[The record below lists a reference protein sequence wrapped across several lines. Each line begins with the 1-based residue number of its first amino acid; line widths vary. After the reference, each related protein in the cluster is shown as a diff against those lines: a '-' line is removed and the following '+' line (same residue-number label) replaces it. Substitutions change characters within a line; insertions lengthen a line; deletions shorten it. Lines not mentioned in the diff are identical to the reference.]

1 MSFRK
6 IFLGLSLVLCIAFQN
21 AQATSKPLER
31 TKGFVDAMIAVEVNN
46 EKSYQKID
54 AFINYEHITS
64 ATIKPHQKYF
74 NPQQAKKFK
83 KLLRALIRKVSY
95 PDSGAFYK
103 GSKYTY
109 RKPEIRGS
117 QVITV
122 MDVLLVEEDLDLE
135 LGYTW
140 EKANTKR
147 KEWKLIDLSF
157 DGDSLV
163 KDYQNQFGRILTKGD
178 ANELINKLESKL
190 AELAKENK

>member
-6 IFLGLSLVLCIAFQN
+6 IFLGLSLVLCSAFQN
-21 AQATSKPLER
+21 AQATSEPLER
-31 TKGFVDAMIAVEVNN
+31 TKGFVDAMIAVEANN

-54 AFINYEHITS
+54 AFINYERITS

-74 NPQQAKKFK
+74 NQQQAKKFK

-109 RKPEIRGS
+109 RKPEVRDS
-117 QVITV
+117 QVIIT
-122 MDVLLVEEDLDLE
+122 MDVLLIEEDLDLE

-140 EKANTKR
+140 EKDNTK
-147 KEWKLIDLSF
+147 WKLIDLSF

-178 ANELINKLESKL
+178 ANELINKLASKL
-190 AELAKENK
+190 AELEKDNK